1 MDEQTPPIIPETPQ
15 KADDNSPIIINQED
29 TASKMSPEKK
39 DIKID
44 KNINQD
50 EIFGRLDN
58 QNDSHSTGFEEDKS
72 LGI

>member
-1 MDEQTPPIIPETPQ
+1 
-15 KADDNSPIIINQED
+15 
-29 TASKMSPEKK
+29 MSPEKK